1 MRKLAN
7 SSEMLDQDQDEV
19 PANCSSHR
27 TIGIMTGAGVAAHF
41 WATLSIHI
49 DSHGRD
55 RVAAVDICATRITLY
70 TSNQTFPAAAALN
83 SGYI

>member
-19 PANCSSHR
+19 PANCSSHP
-27 TIGIMTGAGVAAHF
+27 TIGIMTGAGVAAAHF

-55 RVAAVDICATRITLY
+55 SGRSGHGATQITLY

-83 SGYI
+83 SGYK